1 VTVVSRQWDKVEDKY
16 AVSAIGVAGIV
27 ALWTAVGAIKVLA
40 RGLRRAIK
48 TRTNFSFFF
57 FLSA

>member
-1 VTVVSRQWDKVEDKY
+1 MYITMTVVSRQWGKVEDKY

-40 RGLRRAIK
+40 VREC
-48 TRTNFSFFF
+48 
-57 FLSA
+57 